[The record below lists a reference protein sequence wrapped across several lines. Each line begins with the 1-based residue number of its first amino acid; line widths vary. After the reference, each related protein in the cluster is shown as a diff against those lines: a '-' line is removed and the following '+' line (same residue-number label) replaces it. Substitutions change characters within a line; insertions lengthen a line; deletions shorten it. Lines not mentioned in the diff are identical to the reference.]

1 MRIRPTLEQDIQW
14 LPGVERSA
22 AQAFAARPALA
33 WLAQGDVMDC
43 GTHQA
48 FVEAGGSWVAEG
60 PDGRIL
66 GFACARFEDQAL
78 HLHEISVRREAQGQG
93 VGRKLLQQV
102 ADAARQAAV
111 RELTLTTFADVP
123 WNAPFYARLGFEVID
138 EGLLDARLQQIL
150 AEERAHGL
158 EGRCAMRLGVDN

>member
-1 MRIRPTLEQDIQW
+1 
-14 LPGVERSA
+14 
-22 AQAFAARPALA
+22 
-33 WLAQGDVMDC
+33 MDC
-43 GTHQA
+43 KAHRE
-48 FVEAGGSWVAEG
+48 FVDAGGSWVVEDL
-60 PDGRIL
+60 DGRIL
-66 GFACARFEDQAL
+66 GFACARLEDQAL

-102 ADAARQAAV
+102 VDAARHTGA

-123 WNAPFYARLGFEVID
+123 WNAPFYAQLGFEVIG

-150 AEERAHGL
+150 ADELAHGL

>member
-1 MRIRPTLEQDIQW
+1 
-14 LPGVERSA
+14 
-22 AQAFAARPALA
+22 
-33 WLAQGDVMDC
+33 MDC

-78 HLHEISVRREAQGQG
+78 HLHEVSVRREAQGQG

-102 ADAARQAAV
+102 ADAARHAGA

-150 AEERAHGL
+150 ADERAHGL
-158 EGRCAMRLGVDN
+158 AGRCAMRLGLDI